1 MSLKST
7 LDHIQQVLKITS
19 TAVGLV
25 ILLKTQIHLE
35 PPAPTVLAL
44 PLTTLQVIQK

>member
-7 LDHIQQVLKITS
+7 LDYIQQVLTITS
-19 TAVGLV
+19 TAVALV
-25 ILLKTQIHLE
+25 IVLKTQIHLE
-35 PPAPTVLAL
+35 PPAPIVVAL

>member
-7 LDHIQQVLKITS
+7 LDHISLVLNIAIRALTL
-19 TAVGLV
+19 TAL
-25 ILLKTQIHLE
+25 IQTQLHQE
-35 PPAPTVLAL
+35 PPAPIVVAL